1 MKPSSL
7 EQAVDRLKAGD
18 VVAMPTETVYG
29 LAARIDFDVA
39 VKKIFSV
46 KKRPFFDPLI
56 VHVSSK
62 TMAYPLTTDWNPLAD
77 FLAEHF
83 WPGPL
88 TLVLPKSDA
97 VNSLITS
104 GLQTVALRMPKHSV
118 ALSLIERTG
127 VALAAPSANRF
138 GRTSPTTA
146 QHVADE
152 FPDENLVILDGGPCE
167 VGLESTV
174 LLIERTQ
181 NQNADLYNLSILRAG
196 RITKSDLEK
205 TLASQRFTYEFKVSV
220 DKNKSPGQM
229 KHHYMPEIPLVLI
242 RSKSLLDGEVI
253 AQAEKKIKELPD
265 SVEGVELRKP
275 QQIHKAVELKLP
287 EDAYLAARAF
297 YSELR
302 KLGESSGADLIY
314 FRLKAF
320 HMGEDW
326 QALVDRLTKAS
337 SLILD

>member
-1 MKPSSL
+1 MKPL
-7 EQAVDRLKAGD
+7 ILDQAVEKLKAGD

-29 LAARIDFDVA
+29 LAARIDSESA
-39 VKKIFSV
+39 LRKIFSV
-46 KKRPFFDPLI
+46 KNRPFFDPLI

-88 TLVLPKSDA
+88 TLVLPKSEE
-97 VNSLITS
+97 VNPLITS

-127 VALAAPSANRF
+127 VPLAAPSANRF

-146 QHVADE
+146 QHVRSE
-152 FPDENLVILDGGPCE
+152 FPDHNLTILDGGACD

-174 LLIERTQ
+174 LLIER
-181 NQNADLYNLSILRAG
+181 NQSHYGLSILRAG
-196 RITKSDLEK
+196 QVTKNGLEK
-205 TLASQRFTYEFKVSV
+205 ALSSQRFSYEFKEVV

-229 KHHYMPEIPLVLI
+229 KHHYMPEIPLVLVH
-242 RSKSLLDGEVI
+242 SKTMLDSEVI
-253 AQAEKKIKELPD
+253 PAAEGKIKDLPD
-265 SVEGVELRKP
+265 SVEGVEIRKP
-275 QQIHKAVELKLP
+275 QKIQKIVELQLP
-287 EDAYLAARAF
+287 EDPNLAARVF

-302 KLGESSGADLIY
+302 KLGESAQADLIY
-314 FRLKAF
+314 FRLKAI
-320 HMGEDW
+320 HAGEGW
-326 QALVDRLTKAS
+326 QALLDRLTKAA